1 MDFTDKLD
9 ILRVC
14 SIPNSHND
22 IINTDINRLKR
33 SFNREMAFL
42 PWLLQSTEKCY
53 KTSNI
58 CSMMKDIFEFAIT
71 MIMFL
76 AYNDCVCAIKDELML
91 QEKDRIMSWNDTF
104 FVDEIFKT
112 YGNNLHNLYVG
123 DLRELLTDLQMAD
136 SVDVVPRKKR
146 DSALPLE
153 QNITMQKC
161 YTQTELLRI
170 FKIRFDNGLSR
181 DVFLRICPALLVQ
194 LDSKICPYD
203 LKIEQASPKSVDI
216 IDEIKRIPPAV
227 WGYGI
232 GSICAISVSG
242 LIAVSFIPCLR
253 RVLLNTVLQ
262 FLVALAIGAL
272 SGDAMIH
279 LLPHAIGKES
289 HPAVTI
295 TLKHDDADGAYMGLC
310 GLAGIYLFY
319 IISRLQ
325 AIIVRLKHDIIKMR
339 ERRRSSRSSQ
349 QKLSFRQY
357 AVTTISDEQ
366 EAIEVLNQGDKD
378 DKITGARPKKE
389 SDDEYHDHGH
399 DRDIP
404 RSARALALRV
414 IIGDG
419 IHNFSDGLAIGVAF
433 ADSIIGGFSTSVA
446 VFCHELPHEMG
457 DFAVLLKKGMTW
469 RQALFY
475 NCLSSVLSLIG
486 MLIGLAVGNVGDMS
500 RWLFLGI
507 AGMFLYI
514 SLVDLLPEINM
525 IETESKKRHPL
536 LNLLYQLAGISLGIT
551 IMLLIALYE
560 EDLKVM
566 FGNH

>member
-1 MDFTDKLD
+1 M
-9 ILRVC
+9 R
-14 SIPNSHND
+14 
-22 IINTDINRLKR
+22 II
-33 SFNREMAFL
+33 S
-42 PWLLQSTEKCY
+42 
-53 KTSNI
+53 
-58 CSMMKDIFEFAIT
+58 
-71 MIMFL
+71 
-76 AYNDCVCAIKDELML
+76 
-91 QEKDRIMSWNDTF
+91 
-104 FVDEIFKT
+104 
-112 YGNNLHNLYVG
+112 
-123 DLRELLTDLQMAD
+123 
-136 SVDVVPRKKR
+136 
-146 DSALPLE
+146 
-153 QNITMQKC
+153 
-161 YTQTELLRI
+161 
-170 FKIRFDNGLSR
+170 
-181 DVFLRICPALLVQ
+181 
-194 LDSKICPYD
+194 
-203 LKIEQASPKSVDI
+203 
-216 IDEIKRIPPAV
+216 V

-325 AIIVRLKHDIIKMR
+325 AIIVRLKHDGGGGTLLYINHIC
-339 ERRRSSRSSQ
+339 
-349 QKLSFRQY
+349 SFSTFGLLKNILQLDS
-357 AVTTISDEQ
+357 IFPE